1 MAPAGSWAGGFGP
14 GLLDVLGCLGDLLGH
29 AHRAG
34 GARSSGHAP
43 GMRRGSRHPGPAGQT
58 GPRQWGGG
66 GFGGSS
72 SGWWPGPSGQPGPE
86 RGRKAGRGDVRA
98 AILAVLAEGQRNGY
112 QIMSEVEQ
120 RSGGAWRPSPG
131 AVYPALSQLAD
142 EGLITG
148 AESGGRRTFSL
159 TDSGRAYVQQNPGMA
174 RGAWESTAQ
183 QEAWQLPGLFTVAAS
198 LGGGIVQ
205 VARAGTPEQIRA
217 AEHLLKQARRGL
229 YQILADD
236 ISADDI
242 SADDTS
248 GDDSIGEQDEQ

>member
-1 MAPAGSWAGGFGP
+1 MAPAGPWAGDYGP
-14 GLLDVLGCLGDLLGH
+14 GLADVLSCLGDMLGQ
-29 AHRAG
+29 AHRAA
-34 GARSSGHAP
+34 GAMSSSQAP
-43 GMRRGSRHPGPAGQT
+43 GMRRGSRHSGPAGQR

-66 GFGGSS
+66 FGGSS
-72 SGWWPGPSGQPGPE
+72 NLWWPGQPGQPGPE
-86 RGRKAGRGDVRA
+86 RGGKAGRGDVRA
-98 AILAVLAEGQRNGY
+98 AILAVLADGKRNGY

-159 TDSGRAYVQQNPGMA
+159 TDAGRAYVQQNPGMA

-217 AEHLLKQARRGL
+217 AEHLLKQTRRRL
-229 YQILADD
+229 YQILAE
-236 ISADDI
+236 
-242 SADDTS
+242 DTS
-248 GDDSIGEQDEQ
+248 AEDTSAEDTGAEDTSGEQDEQ